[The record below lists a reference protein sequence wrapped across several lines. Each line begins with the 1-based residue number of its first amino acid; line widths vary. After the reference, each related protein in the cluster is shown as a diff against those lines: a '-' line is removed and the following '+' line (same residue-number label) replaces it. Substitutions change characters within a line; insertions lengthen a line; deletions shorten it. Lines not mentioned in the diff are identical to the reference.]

1 MTIDYLNYQTVSVS
15 PKTQISYMEEH
26 QSCIQKPK
34 MKLNNNVKT
43 TKELVEQL
51 HNYKFPLTR
60 SVNRTSTTCSTTAP
74 ESLHQLSTTHYN
86 HNRRN
91 SSISSTFTFKSN
103 NTNTPTRRVSH
114 RRSAAVSGA
123 SSNESI
129 FSSDFNP
136 SSPSTRVTT
145 TRTSTGYVPSL
156 QTSENLSTLPTTPV
170 TPTSKTTF
178 DNIDNHLH
186 HGEYLQAPKKPQLLP
201 TEVPITPTNY
211 PLIDLDVVD
220 KPLVPRLGSPMPL
233 KVDATPMKHGLVDVL
248 DKEKEDE
255 EEEDQGEGTISIV
268 DFLRESISERAMS
281 VSADY
286 DPFQYIHITKGMW
299 IDEDGQVGL
308 L

>member
-60 SVNRTSTTCSTTAP
+60 SVNRTSTTTCNDP
-74 ESLHQLSTTHYN
+74 LHQLSTTHYN

-178 DNIDNHLH
+178 DNIDNVH

-233 KVDATPMKHGLVDVL
+233 KVDATPMKHHGLVD
-248 DKEKEDE
+248 EEED

-281 VSADY
+281 VSAEY
-286 DPFQYIHITKGMW
+286 DPFQYIQIGRAH
-299 IDEDGQVGL
+299 V
-308 L
+308 